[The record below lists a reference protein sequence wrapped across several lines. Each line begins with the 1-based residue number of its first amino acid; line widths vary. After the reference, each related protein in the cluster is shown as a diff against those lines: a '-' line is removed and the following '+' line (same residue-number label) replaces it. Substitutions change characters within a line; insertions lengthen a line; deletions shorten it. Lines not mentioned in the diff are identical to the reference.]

1 MTPWWFLSRHDSGHP
16 ESDGQTTPVPDVSP
30 TPADGRGSKQRRSVL
45 LCFVLL
51 LVGAV
56 LVLLYLPTFIWLG
69 QAWLHNSYYSH
80 GIIVPF
86 VSALIVWRKRRELQ
100 RTQLNDTGAIALA
113 IGAAL
118 YILGFVWD
126 KEYLS
131 AISLIVVLFGL
142 VLSFY
147 GPKVARSMAFAIG
160 FLIFMVPM
168 PFTDDLAL
176 RLQSISL
183 HSSSWLLK
191 TLGMPITTSGSLIFL
206 DDATFSIGLPCSGL
220 NTLIAF
226 VAFAALYVYLLAG
239 HPSKRAFLF
248 LISIPIAIFANT
260 LRIASIILVAHFY
273 DVDFATGF
281 YHDISNLLVF
291 LLAFLFIALIG
302 RILRLRFTLG
312 T

>member
-1 MTPWWFLSRHDSGHP
+1 MSPWWFLGKRDSSHS
-16 ESDGQTTPVPDVSP
+16 ESAGQTPPAPDVSP
-30 TPADGRGSKQRRSVL
+30 TPVDGKGSKQRRSVL
-45 LCFVLL
+45 LYVALL
-51 LVGAV
+51 LVGAA

-69 QAWLHNSYYSH
+69 QSWLHNSYYSH
-80 GIIVPF
+80 GILVPF
-86 VSALIVWRKRRELQ
+86 VSAFIVWRKRRELQ

-126 KEYLS
+126 EEYLS

-147 GPKVARSMAFAIG
+147 GSRVARSMAFAIG

-168 PFTDDLAL
+168 PFTDNLAF

-191 TLGMPITTSGSLIFL
+191 TLGMPITTSGSLIYL

-248 LISIPIAIFANT
+248 LISIPVAIFANT

-273 DVDFATGF
+273 NVDFATGF

-302 RILRLRFTLG
+302 RILRLRFTLRI
-312 T
+312 